1 MFASVAQ
8 GRFADELE
16 IVQSLRRPL
25 AILHGEGE
33 QLVSLDYLRQV
44 PAASLWRGEVQLIA
58 GAGHAPHQETPEQF
72 ATLLEQFISDLG

>member
-1 MFASVAQ
+1 
-8 GRFADELE
+8 
-16 IVQSLRRPL
+16 
-25 AILHGEGE
+25 
-33 QLVSLDYLRQV
+33 V